1 LRTLRYAAKTDIGR
15 VREENQDAYGK
26 FPEDSLD
33 LHLPKGQLF
42 VVADGMG
49 GYAGG
54 REASRLAVET
64 VGRTYYATEASI
76 IESLKCAFHEANRV
90 IYDYSVNHP
99 QFYGMGTTC
108 VAFVVS
114 NGNGYAAHI
123 GDSRLY
129 HITRDKIVQLTS
141 DHSKVAEMVRRGIL
155 TPEEARWH
163 PERSMLY
170 RAMGINLG
178 MQFDVLN
185 NIAIGTDDYFLLC
198 TDGLTGYVEPEEL
211 QEVVLQNTLPR
222 ACDVLVGLANDR
234 GGQDNITVQ
243 IVHIKGEDSF
253 LKTLFR
259 SK

>member
-1 LRTLRYAAKTDIGR
+1 MRTVEYAAKSDIGR

-26 FPEDSLD
+26 FPDSSLD
-33 LHLPKGQLF
+33 TRRPKGLLF

-64 VGRTYYATEASI
+64 VAREYFAAEGSI
-76 IESLKCAFHEANRV
+76 IESLKRAFNEANRA

-108 VAFVVS
+108 IAFVVA

-129 HITRDKIVQLTS
+129 HITRDAIVQLTN
-141 DHSKVAEMVRRGIL
+141 DHSKVAEMVRRGML
-155 TPEEARWH
+155 TPEQARWH
-163 PERSMLY
+163 PERSILY
-170 RAMGINLG
+170 RAMGINLHI
-178 MQFDVLN
+178 QFDVLN
-185 NIAIGTDDYFLLC
+185 NITIGSDDYYLLC
-198 TDGLTGYVEPEEL
+198 TDGLTSYIEPDEL
-211 QEVVLQNTLPR
+211 QQVVLQYPLQQ
-222 ACDVLVGLANDR
+222 ACDRLVSLANER
-234 GGQDNITVQ
+234 GGHDNITLQLIHV
-243 IVHIKGEDSF
+243 KGEESF